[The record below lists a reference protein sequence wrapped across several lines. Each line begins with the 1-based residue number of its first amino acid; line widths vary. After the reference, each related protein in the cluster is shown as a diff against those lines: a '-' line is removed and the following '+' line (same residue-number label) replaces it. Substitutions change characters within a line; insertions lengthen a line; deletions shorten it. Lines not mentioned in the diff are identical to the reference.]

1 MRKVELL
8 APAGDLEKL
17 KIAYL
22 YGADACF
29 IGGKEFSLRAR
40 ASNFSLADIKEGAK
54 IAHMLNKKLYVTT
67 NIVPHHENYE
77 GLLEYL
83 KELEKASVDGI
94 IVASPYIAKVAKDHT
109 NLEVHVSTQQ
119 SVLNTYHLNF
129 WEDLGASGV
138 VLGRELD
145 YEQILKITAISGL
158 DIEVFIH
165 GGMCSS
171 YSGRCTLS
179 NTFTLRDANRGG
191 CAHSCR
197 WDYNLYDGEE
207 KISTKIPFS
216 MGSKDMQTL
225 REIPKIIDCNVNSLK
240 IEGRMK
246 SLHYIATVVKTYR
259 MLIDEYLGTGKVKDF
274 SIYEEEIMKAES
286 RITNTGFFNKENI
299 NDLQLYSEGDER
311 PSQLFVGLVL
321 DGSTDLALVEQRNYF
336 EVGDK
341 LELFSPLG
349 ENKTFILKEMFDE
362 EKKPL
367 KVARHPQQKVYLKI
381 PYKVNE
387 YDMLRKVYAETY
399 KE

>member
-1 MRKVELL
+1 
-8 APAGDLEKL
+8 
-17 KIAYL
+17 
-22 YGADACF
+22 
-29 IGGKEFSLRAR
+29 
-40 ASNFSLADIKEGAK
+40 
-54 IAHMLNKKLYVTT
+54 
-67 NIVPHHENYE
+67 
-77 GLLEYL
+77 
-83 KELEKASVDGI
+83 
-94 IVASPYIAKVAKDHT
+94 
-109 NLEVHVSTQQ
+109 
-119 SVLNTYHLNF
+119 
-129 WEDLGASGV
+129 
-138 VLGRELD
+138 
-145 YEQILKITAISGL
+145 
-158 DIEVFIH
+158 
-165 GGMCSS
+165 MCSS

-341 LELFSPLG
+341 LE
-349 ENKTFILKEMFDE
+349 TI
-362 EKKPL
+362 
-367 KVARHPQQKVYLKI
+367 
-381 PYKVNE
+381 
-387 YDMLRKVYAETY
+387 
-399 KE
+399 